1 MLFSGDVGAMLIQNA
16 FHAGSSIACKEKSCS
31 AKTAAAIGFQATTT
45 ADGSAGQLL
54 SLVGGC
60 D

>member
-31 AKTAAAIGFQATTT
+31 AKTAAAIGFQATT
-45 ADGSAGQLL
+45 ADSSAGQLL